1 MTVALGKHG
10 AVSVHSTTSSL
21 LSQHSA
27 AQHSTAQP
35 ALLFPWKRSVMLSSK
50 GAALAICAV
59 TYSQTEDES

>member
-21 LSQHSA
+21 LS
-27 AQHSTAQP
+27 QHSTAQP